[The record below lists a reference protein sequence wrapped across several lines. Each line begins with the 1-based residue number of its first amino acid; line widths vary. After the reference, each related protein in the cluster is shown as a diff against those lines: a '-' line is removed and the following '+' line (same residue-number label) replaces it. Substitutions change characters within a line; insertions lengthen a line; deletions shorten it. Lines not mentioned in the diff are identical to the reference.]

1 MKNLIASC
9 LLIISLMTAT
19 AAQVTTSSF
28 VSIND
33 TISIEEL
40 KNTTIAYVEFAEE
53 EQDEAFD
60 FDIKA
65 YLPVGFNANASFIY
79 EIVLEEEEDEPFD
92 FNTRDYLP
100 IGFGLKR
107 SILDSIEEIV
117 IKEADEPF
125 NFDTKSYLPKG
136 FDATKKV
143 TSNIAI

>member
-1 MKNLIASC
+1 MKKLLAPC
-9 LLIISLMTAT
+9 LLVISLMTAT
-19 AAQVTTSSF
+19 AAQVTTSAL

-33 TISIEEL
+33 TISKDEL

-79 EIVLEEEEDEPFD
+79 EIVLEEADEPFD

-107 SILDSIEEIV
+107 AILDSIEEIV
-117 IKEADEPF
+117 IEEADEPF
-125 NFDTKSYLPKG
+125 DFDTKSYLPKD
-136 FDATKKV
+136 FHATQKV
-143 TSNIAI
+143 NSKIAI

>member
-1 MKNLIASC
+1 MKNLIAPC
-9 LLIISLMTAT
+9 LLVLSLMTAT

-33 TISIEEL
+33 TISKDEL

-65 YLPVGFNANASFIY
+65 YLPVGFNAITSLEY
-79 EIVLEEEEDEPFD
+79 EIVLEEADAPFD
-92 FNTRDYLP
+92 FNTKDYLP
-100 IGFGLKR
+100 IGFGLKK

-117 IKEADEPF
+117 IEEADAPF
-125 NFDTKSYLPKG
+125 NFDTKAYLPKG